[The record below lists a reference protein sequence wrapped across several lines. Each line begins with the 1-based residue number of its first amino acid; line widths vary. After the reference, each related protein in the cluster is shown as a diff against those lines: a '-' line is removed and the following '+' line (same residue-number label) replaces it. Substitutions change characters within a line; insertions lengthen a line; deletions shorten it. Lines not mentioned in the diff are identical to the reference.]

1 MNVLTLTSR
10 VVRNPDLVS
19 ADMDGEIVMMS
30 LERGEYYGIGGVG
43 TRVWQLLES
52 PMTLDQICRTMCSEF
67 EVEESTCRT
76 DMLAF
81 VSDLARNGMVL
92 PG

>member
-1 MNVLTLTSR
+1 VNVLTLTSR

-43 TRVWQLLES
+43 TRVWQLLEQ

-67 EVEESTCRT
+67 EVDESKCRT